1 MIKCPTEKLKFK
13 FRSKLDLF
21 KVITQQIKNL
31 ISRHRSSIV
40 HFLVSVYRQCPI
52 KYMKDLLAGRKKQ
65 VFGSNLI

>member
-1 MIKCPTEKLKFK
+1 MIKYPTEKIKSK

-40 HFLVSVYRQCPI
+40 HFLVSVYRRCPI
-52 KYMKDLLAGRKKQ
+52 KYMKDLLAGRKEQ